1 MHHEPF
7 TQSQQGERMASD
19 FSKFRPNPNQLRWKP
34 YPLPEPSDSRDFV
47 QSLYTMCGAGDATM
61 RNGIAIHNYACSAEM
76 SKKCLYN
83 SDGDFLIGGDGI

>member
-1 MHHEPF
+1 
-7 TQSQQGERMASD
+7 
-19 FSKFRPNPNQLRWKP
+19 
-34 YPLPEPSDSRDFV
+34 
-47 QSLYTMCGAGDATM
+47 MCGAGDATM